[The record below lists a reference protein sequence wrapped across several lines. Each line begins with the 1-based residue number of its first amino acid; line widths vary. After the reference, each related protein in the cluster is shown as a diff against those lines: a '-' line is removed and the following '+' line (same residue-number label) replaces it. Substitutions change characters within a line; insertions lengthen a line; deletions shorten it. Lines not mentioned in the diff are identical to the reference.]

1 MPCESEFNFQAMI
14 LKHRYCAWQYI
25 FIFWYCTS
33 WFFPLTGLGYSHSMM
48 LRRHKFHIERMGRAA
63 FHLWKTRL

>member
-33 WFFPLTGLGYSHSMM
+33 WFFP
-48 LRRHKFHIERMGRAA
+48 
-63 FHLWKTRL
+63 